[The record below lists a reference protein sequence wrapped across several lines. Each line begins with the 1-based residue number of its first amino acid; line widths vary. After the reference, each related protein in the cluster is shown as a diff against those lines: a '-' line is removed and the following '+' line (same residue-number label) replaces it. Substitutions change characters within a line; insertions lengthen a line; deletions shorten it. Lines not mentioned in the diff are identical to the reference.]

1 MPVGT
6 SSPRKKKPD
15 RSDELDTLLSD
26 EDNSDDMAARGRSLT
41 ASRTSPSSPRD
52 SPRTSPKLY
61 LKLSHKTSPKTSPVS
76 LSPVTGTPSSEPSS
90 KEVSPGASPVGTEDI
105 VDKSVV
111 YLESAVEDIVVPMKD
126 DQVVEDRYKDDE
138 YEESDDDACSEEIS
152 DSDKTH
158 SSLASEENEHKDVLP
173 TRKLSHYETM
183 AEYLEEITGA
193 KDIPP
198 GCIASTLSCQVK
210 EQIER
215 RNSVSESNMR
225 TATSK
230 SSLND
235 LSREVSISESAADDV
250 ESSNKNQSQAQAP
263 QIEVTADSPT
273 KDSSIDVLVDKIE
286 NIAVREVGEDQPEK
300 QESKQQSMTSP
311 SACNSD
317 WELYPDV
324 DSMKSIP
331 VSLYESKKND
341 MDDDEKG
348 LVLIS
353 AGLLELLSQ
362 IVVSLPSVDLLQV
375 LGIILKPEVLLILA
389 HHAAPEIRENVVK
402 VCIYFNNGSKL
413 HKLCAHD

>member
-15 RSDELDTLLSD
+15 RFDELDTLLSD
-26 EDNSDDMAARGRSLT
+26 EDSSDDMPVRGRSLT

-52 SPRTSPKLY
+52 SPRTSPKLS
-61 LKLSHKTSPKTSPVS
+61 LKLSHKTSPVS

-90 KEVSPGASPVGTEDI
+90 KEVSPGASPVGTEDT

-111 YLESAVEDIVVPMKD
+111 YSESAVEEIVVPRKD
-126 DQVVEDRYKDDE
+126 DQVVEDRHKDDE
-138 YEESDDDACSEEIS
+138 CEESDDDTCSDEIS

-158 SSLASEENEHKDVLP
+158 ESSASEGNEHMDVLP

-198 GCIASTLSCQVK
+198 GCIASTLSSQVK

-225 TATSK
+225 TTTLK

-235 LSREVSISESAADDV
+235 LSREVSISESAADDA
-250 ESSNKNQSQAQAP
+250 ESSNKNQSQAQVP

-273 KDSSIDVLVDKIE
+273 KDSSVDVLVDKIE
-286 NIAVREVGEDQPEK
+286 KVAVREVGEDQPET
-300 QESKQQSMTSP
+300 QESKQQSMASP
-311 SACNSD
+311 STCNSD

-324 DSMKSIP
+324 DSMKSIS
-331 VSLYESKKND
+331 VSLYENNKND

-362 IVVSLPSVDLLQV
+362 IVVSLPNVDLLQV

-389 HHAAPEIRENVVK
+389 HHAAPEIRANVVK

-413 HKLCAHD
+413 HK